1 MNTPSIFSKNKWILG
16 LVSAISV
23 LLVVRY
29 FKNKSEVNL
38 DEVKAENTE
47 DDKTENT
54 TTTNNTTT
62 NTTTTNTLPLKSI
75 VIGDSV
81 SIFISKN
88 NSVAKIIGTSQTEKN
103 LWKSGIDLN
112 WLKNAVKKYPITS
125 NIGNV
130 VVSIGANGGYN
141 AKEDVAGLISTINK
155 TFPKAKIYIVK
166 GSWGWGNIKSV
177 TESKVNTYYDKFKKL
192 GATIIPTPI
201 GKTSNP
207 HTNLPV
213 YKVIGKEIDKAIK

>member
-1 MNTPSIFSKNKWILG
+1 MNVPKVSSKNKLILG
-16 LVSAISV
+16 VISALSIFIII
-23 LLVVRY
+23 RY
-29 FKNKSEVNL
+29 FNNKSENDL
-38 DEVKAENTE
+38 KENENNNDEKLE
-47 DDKTENT
+47 DEDKK
-54 TTTNNTTT
+54 
-62 NTTTTNTLPLKSI
+62 PLKSI

-81 SIFISKN
+81 SSLISKN

-103 LWKSGIDLN
+103 LWKSGIHLK
-112 WLKNAVKKYPITS
+112 WLKDAVEKYPVTS
-125 NIGNV
+125 NVGNV

-141 AKEDVAGLISTINK
+141 PKEDIAGLLSALKK
-155 TFPKAKIYIVK
+155 TFPKAKFYIVK

-177 TESKVNTYYDKFKKL
+177 TEDKVKVYYDKFKKL

-207 HTNLPV
+207 HTNLPI

>member
-47 DDKTENT
+47 DNKIE
-54 TTTNNTTT
+54 NTTT
-62 NTTTTNTLPLKSI
+62 NTTTNTNTNTNTLPLKSI

-81 SIFISKN
+81 SILISKN
-88 NSVAKIIGTSQTEKN
+88 NSVAKILGTSQTEKN
-103 LWKSGIDLN
+103 LWKSGINLN
-112 WLKNAVKKYPITS
+112 WLKTAVKKHPITS
-125 NIGNV
+125 NVGNV

-141 AKEDVAGLISTINK
+141 PKEDVAGLISIINK

-177 TESKVNTYYDKFKKL
+177 TESRVNTYYDKFKKL

-213 YKVIGKEIDKAIK
+213 YKIIGKEIDKAIK